1 MKNLLV
7 SLLSLFALCAPAS
20 AQQKQS
26 NVAYQDHQVRITL
39 ITDGVARLEYSPNGK
54 FVDDYSQVAVNRTYA
69 PVAFKL
75 SQGGKNVKISTK
87 AMVISYKKGTGR
99 FSADNLTIASAN
111 KKAKGAF
118 TWHPGLKDEANLK
131 GTYRTLDGYD
141 GNMRKGKPMPIED
154 GLLSRSGWTF
164 IDDSKSYLFD
174 HSDWPW
180 VAERDTTADAQD
192 WYFMAYGH
200 NYKKALN
207 DYTVFSGK
215 VPLPPKFA
223 FGYWWSRYWS
233 YSDDE
238 MRQLVKDFHDYDI
251 PLDVLVVDM
260 DWHYN
265 QSPRGGWTGYTWNR
279 SLFPSPEGFLGWLSM
294 QDGPEYALAGGTR
307 RVLVDDVF
315 SDGSRI
321 FEPGAFT
328 GTWEQFVELGA
339 SGWEEFLP
347 WCRCLMELCGGD
359 LSRLKDRLDASG
371 GRVARLIPGGAA
383 EAYRY
388 WMDSEAFAEHC
399 RQQGIDQA

>member
-1 MKNLLV
+1 MLTFAIMKNFPFMKNLLV

-265 QSPRGGWTGYTWNR
+265 QSPRGALPLTRGLPRMGEAAGT
-279 SLFPSPEGFLGWLSM
+279 EGHDEPASCRRH
-294 QDGPEYALAGGTR
+294 QDMGGALAAGGGIYE
-307 RVLVDDVF
+307 
-315 SDGSRI
+315 DGHHAAQGYSLRGIQQAVYERI
-321 FEPGAFT
+321 A
-328 GTWEQFVELGA
+328 
-339 SGWEEFLP
+339 
-347 WCRCLMELCGGD
+347 
-359 LSRLKDRLDASG
+359 
-371 GRVARLIPGGAA
+371 
-383 EAYRY
+383 
-388 WMDSEAFAEHC
+388 
-399 RQQGIDQA
+399 QQGVETHGAQRRRLLVA